1 MQTLDPVELA
11 EHEKRLGTISRTLF
25 WVTAKNRVNGL
36 PESLGLWDGDDVQNF
51 TVNGQV
57 RTYFGPSIIEVPTIN
72 GGVGLDVRQSSVRVP
87 HLSPEV
93 QNMLRLYD
101 PRLAPVEMHRAVFSL
116 ETNNLIGL
124 RRIFKGWITKAPITT
139 GAEGQEGNAEIA
151 LVSASRSLTR
161 TLALYRSNADQR
173 ARLANDRGREYSS
186 TSGLK
191 EVWWG
196 EGRVVNGGRTVSAPQ
211 NVNQNPD
218 SSWGP

>member
-11 EHEKRLGTISRTLF
+11 EHERRLGTISRTLF
-25 WVTAKNRVNGL
+25 YVTAKNRTTGL
-36 PESLGLWDGDDVQNF
+36 PESIGLWDGDDVEEF
-51 TVNGQV
+51 TIDGDV
-57 RTYFGPSIIEVPTIN
+57 RIYYGPSIMEVPTIS
-72 GGVGLDVRQSSVRVP
+72 GGVGLDVRQISVKVP

-101 PRLAPVEMHRAVFSL
+101 PRLAPVEMHRAVYSL

-139 GAEGQEGNAEIA
+139 GAEGQEGRADIS
-151 LVSASRSLTR
+151 LVSAARSLTR
-161 TLALYRSNADQR
+161 KLALYRSNADQR
-173 ARLANDRGREYSS
+173 ARLGTDRGREYGS

-196 EGRVVNGGRTVSAPQ
+196 EGKVVNQPRLAVA
-211 NVNQNPD
+211 NVNTSDP
-218 SSWGP
+218 STWGP

>member
-25 WVTAKNRVNGL
+25 WVAAKNRTTGL
-36 PESLGLWDGDDVQNF
+36 PESVGLWDGDDVQNF
-51 TVNGQV
+51 TIDGDV
-57 RTYFGPSIIEVPTIN
+57 RTYFGPSIMEVPVIT
-72 GGVGLDVRQSSVRVP
+72 GGVGLDVRQISVKVP

-101 PRLAPVEMHRAVFSL
+101 PRLAPVEMHRAVYSL

-139 GAEGQEGNAEIA
+139 GADGQDGAAEIS

-161 TLALYRSNADQR
+161 RLALYRSNADQV
-173 ARLANDRGREYSS
+173 ARLSTDRGREYGS

-196 EGRVVNGGRTVSAPQ
+196 EGKVTNQPRLAVT
-211 NVNQNPD
+211 NVNTTDQ
-218 SSWGP
+218 STWGP